1 MEDEMFE
8 MKSSSP
14 RKRNR
19 KPEAKVQKAIIAWLL
34 EHKVVLAVTDAGA
47 LAKLGLGISC
57 GIPAGW
63 PDITGCVRGG
73 RFIGVE
79 CKAPGG
85 KQSQD
90 QKVCEA
96 AIHNN
101 GGHYCLA
108 QSVEDVKNYFL
119 THGLMLDIC

>member
-8 MKSSSP
+8 IKPSP
-14 RKRNR
+14 RRRRNR
-19 KPEAKVQKAIIAWLL
+19 KPEAQVQKAIIAWLL

-47 LAKLGLGISC
+47 LARVGLGISC
-57 GIPAGW
+57 GIPRCW

-85 KQSQD
+85 KQSKD
-90 QKVCEA
+90 QQAVER
-96 AIHNN
+96 AIRGN

-108 QSVEDVKNYFL
+108 QSVEDVKNYFRDHL
-119 THGLMLDIC
+119 LLLDIV

>member
-1 MEDEMFE
+1 MEDEMFG
-8 MKSSSP
+8 MKSQP
-14 RKRNR
+14 RRKRNR

-47 LAKLGLGISC
+47 LARVGLGISC
-57 GIPAGW
+57 GIPRGW

-85 KQSQD
+85 KQSKD
-90 QKVCEA
+90 QQAVER
-96 AIHNN
+96 AIRGN

-108 QSVEDVKNYFL
+108 QSVEDVKNYFRDHL
-119 THGLMLDIC
+119 LLLDIV